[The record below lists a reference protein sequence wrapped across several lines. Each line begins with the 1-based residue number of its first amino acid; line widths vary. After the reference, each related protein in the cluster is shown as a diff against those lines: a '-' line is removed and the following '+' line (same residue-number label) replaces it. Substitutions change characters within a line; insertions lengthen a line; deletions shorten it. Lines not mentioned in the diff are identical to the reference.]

1 MQFFSYINIKDNG
14 NKSGCIY
21 AIIAIEN
28 KGDGDV

>member
-1 MQFFSYINIKDNG
+1 MQFFSYIDKKDNG

-21 AIIAIEN
+21 VIIAIEH